1 MNPQELVLTPS
12 DFIAVANQTLEFA
25 FGYTHIEGELANF
38 RVSKNKWV
46 YFDIKDDTAKVSCFA
61 SVYALP
67 GPLEDGMMIK
77 IAGQP
82 RLHPQYGFS
91 VTVQTIQPSGE
102 GTLKKAFDLLK
113 AKLQQEGLFAIER
126 KRPLPYPP
134 QKIALVAS
142 LESAA
147 YADFI
152 KIINTRWPF
161 VSIELYDV
169 QVQGEVAPAQLTAA
183 IQAAN
188 SGGDSADVLVMTRG
202 GGSAD
207 DLAAFNDERVVRAI
221 AASRIPTIVAIGHE
235 IDESLSELA
244 ADVRASTPSNAAEL
258 LAPDKAAE
266 LQQLQRRKVQL
277 MQMVRS
283 ATGVE
288 YSNLQHR
295 QQWLI
300 NQLAQLQLQARQ
312 NLEAKRRLLL
322 AYNPDNVL
330 QRGYAIVRANN
341 QLINKAAQLQVA
353 DTLSLR
359 LQDGTVSATVDTIQ
373 LRPRE

>member
-258 LAPDKAAE
+258 LVPDKAAE

-283 ATGVE
+283 ATGAE
-288 YSNLQHR
+288 HSNLQHR